1 MSNTQSIIME
11 NTQTTQQTTQTEQPC
26 FNLGDYC
33 DIAKCISD
41 NEYAKS
47 LGLKVVKVNGLNL
60 IKYIKSEL
68 NAENVKT
75 LGLFRSVIVDNNAN
89 LLSYSLPK
97 SYAFEEFVLGKPDE
111 MTALDYLSNFEVSY
125 MVDGTMIN
133 VFWNPNTNDWEIA
146 TRSNIGA
153 NCSYNTEYTFRYMFL
168 DCMNKCDLTFDML
181 DKNVSYSFVFQHPDN
196 RIVENIQRHQ
206 IYLIAMFKFDGHKV
220 MYHKKNEYA
229 EKQEEILVDLE
240 LLQEKTDEDFKTNL
254 DNMIENMYTQNSIR
268 KREEYIPGIMFINKK
283 TGERTKIR
291 NKGYE
296 YIRRLKGNSNKDQF
310 KYYSLRKLG
319 QVKEYLKHF
328 PEDSQK
334 FHDMMKV
341 VHEWTN
347 KLFGYYID
355 CFINKTKHVKE
366 YPYEFVPHICGLH
379 DIYLKELRIKGQYI
393 NKYQVIQYVNNLE
406 PERLMFA
413 INYPI
418 KQSKKKND

>member
-1 MSNTQSIIME
+1 MSNTQSVIMA
-11 NTQTTQQTTQTEQPC
+11 NTQTEKQC
-26 FNLGDYC
+26 FNLADYC

-41 NEYAKS
+41 DEYAKS

-68 NAENVKT
+68 NDENIKT

-89 LLSYSLPK
+89 ILSYSLPK
-97 SYAFEEFVLGKPDE
+97 SYAFEEFVMSKPDE
-111 MTALDYLSNFEVSY
+111 MTTLDYLNEFDVSY

-168 DCMNKCDLTFDML
+168 DCMNKCDLSFDML

-206 IYLIAMFKFDGHKV
+206 IYLIAIFKFDGHKV
-220 MYHKKNEYA
+220 TYKKNDIFESS
-229 EKQEEILVDLE
+229 KDILIDLKSLKE
-240 LLQEKTDEDFKTNL
+240 QTDEEDFKTNL
-254 DNMIENMYTQNSIR
+254 DNMIKDMYMQNSVVE
-268 KREEYIPGIMFINKK
+268 REEFIPGIMFINKK

-291 NKGYE
+291 NKSYE

-310 KYYSLRKLG
+310 KYYSLRKMG

-347 KLFGYYID
+347 NLFQYYID

-379 DIYLKELRIKGQYI
+379 DIYLKQLRPQGQYI

>member
-11 NTQTTQQTTQTEQPC
+11 NAQTTQQTTQTEQPC

-111 MTALDYLSNFEVSY
+111 MTAIDYLSNFEVSY

-206 IYLIAMFKFDGHKV
+206 IYLIAMFKFDEHKV

-240 LLQEKTDEDFKTNL
+240 LLQEQSDEDFKTNL